1 MFLLDTNVIS
11 ELRKADKADFHVV
24 DWARKIRPSE
34 MFVSVISIMELRM
47 GILRLARKDTRQAE
61 ILSRWLDTLVIP
73 TFTGRIL
80 SIDLAVANQC
90 AVLHVPDPRSD
101 RDALIAATAMVY
113 GFTVVTRNIKDF
125 RETGVSLI
133 NPWNNFG

>member
-11 ELRKADKADFHVV
+11 ELRKADKANPHVV
-24 DWARKIRPSE
+24 DWAKKITPSK

-47 GILRLARKDTRQAE
+47 GILSLARKDTRQADV
-61 ILSRWLDTLVIP
+61 LSRWLDTLVLP
-73 TFTGRIL
+73 TFSGRIL
-80 SIDLAVANQC
+80 SVDLAVANQC
-90 AVLHVPDPRSD
+90 AALHVPDARSD
-101 RDALIAATAMVY
+101 RDALIAATAIVH

-133 NPWNNFG
+133 NPWNTI

>member
-11 ELRKADKADFHVV
+11 ELRKADKANPHVV
-24 DWARKIRPSE
+24 DWAKKITPSK

-47 GILRLARKDTRQAE
+47 GILSLARKDTRQADV
-61 ILSRWLDTLVIP
+61 LSRWLDTLVLP
-73 TFTGRIL
+73 TFSGRIL
-80 SIDLAVANQC
+80 SVDLAVANQC
-90 AVLHVPDPRSD
+90 AALHVPDPRSD
-101 RDALIAATAMVY
+101 RDALIAATAIVH

-133 NPWNNFG
+133 NPWNTI

>member
-11 ELRKADKADFHVV
+11 ELRKADKANPHVV
-24 DWARKIRPSE
+24 DWAKKITPSK

-47 GILRLARKDTRQAE
+47 GILSLARKDTRQADV
-61 ILSRWLDTLVIP
+61 LSRWLDTLVLP
-73 TFTGRIL
+73 TFSGRIL
-80 SIDLAVANQC
+80 SVDLAVANQC
-90 AVLHVPDPRSD
+90 ATLHVPDPRSD
-101 RDALIAATAMVY
+101 RDALIAATAIVH

-133 NPWNNFG
+133 NPWNTI

>member
-11 ELRKADKADFHVV
+11 ELRKADKANPHVV
-24 DWARKIRPSE
+24 DWAKKITPSK

-47 GILRLARKDTRQAE
+47 GILSLARKDTRQADV
-61 ILSRWLDTLVIP
+61 LSRWLDTLVLP
-73 TFTGRIL
+73 TFSGRIL
-80 SIDLAVANQC
+80 SVDLAVANQC
-90 AVLHVPDPRSD
+90 AALHVPDPRSD
-101 RDALIAATAMVY
+101 RDALIAATAIVH

-133 NPWNNFG
+133 NPWNII

>member
-11 ELRKADKADFHVV
+11 ELRKADKANPHVV
-24 DWARKIRPSE
+24 DWAKKITPSK

-47 GILRLARKDTRQAE
+47 GILSLARKDTRQADV
-61 ILSRWLDTLVIP
+61 LSRWLDTLVLP
-73 TFTGRIL
+73 TFSGRIL
-80 SIDLAVANQC
+80 SVDLAVANQC
-90 AVLHVPDPRSD
+90 ATLHVPDPRSD
-101 RDALIAATAMVY
+101 RDALIAATAIVH

-133 NPWNNFG
+133 NPCNTI